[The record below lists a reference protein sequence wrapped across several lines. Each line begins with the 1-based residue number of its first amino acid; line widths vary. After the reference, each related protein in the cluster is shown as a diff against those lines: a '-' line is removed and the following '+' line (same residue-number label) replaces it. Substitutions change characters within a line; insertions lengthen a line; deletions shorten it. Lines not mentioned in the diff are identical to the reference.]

1 MNPYQKLQQRKRK
14 WSPVQTT
21 AGKLNEGAEEAIFR
35 ALAMRHME
43 LPVGEFIEASLSE
56 IPVLSQDLLRSN
68 IKDEENH
75 DLALGYI
82 ANALGTDPKAEEEA
96 LRIRAAWE
104 AHPDHTVLKALVAE
118 RALFF
123 VLLPFFRFNGDAGL
137 RTVSADI
144 SRDEQVHVAA
154 NSLVCRELGLTPSP
168 SLDKLR
174 KATINWVMTPLKSST
189 NKYLDKKFWLD
200 SSDSLMY
207 QGKAPELSD
216 TKRARMPAFFEH
228 ANPNL
233 PSMLEAHGLQLTSLV
248 QQLEENFPPVN
259 PHPDDSHSKIMYSAG
274 QRSVVEWIQ
283 HQLNEENNG

>member
-1 MNPYQKLQQRKRK
+1 MNPYEKLQQRKRK

-21 AGKLNEGAEEAIFR
+21 AGKLNDGAEEAIFR

-43 LPVGEFIEASLSE
+43 LPVGDFIEASLPE

-82 ANALGTDPKAEEEA
+82 ANALGTDSKAEEEA
-96 LRIRAAWE
+96 MRIRAAWE

-189 NKYLDKKFWLD
+189 SKYLDKKFWLD
-200 SSDSLMY
+200 ASDRLMY
-207 QGKAPELSD
+207 EGKAPELSD

-233 PSMLEAHGLQLTSLV
+233 PQYA
-248 QQLEENFPPVN
+248 
-259 PHPDDSHSKIMYSAG
+259 
-274 QRSVVEWIQ
+274 
-283 HQLNEENNG
+283 